1 MKFSCPILKCF
12 GSASQSSED
21 REIRH
26 GEGINGERFRI
37 FSYEELRSATQGFR
51 SSCKIGEGG
60 FGIVYK
66 GRLRDGSFVAVKVL
80 SVELGSLRGER
91 EFISEISA
99 LSDIKHE
106 NLVRLRGCCVNGDHR
121 LLVYDYM
128 ENNSLIHCFLGGEQS
143 RMRFRWGQRK
153 EIALGIARG
162 LCYLHEELNPHI
174 VHRDV
179 KASNVLLDQNFVP
192 KLSDFGLARLF
203 RDNTS
208 HISTGVAGTLGYLS
222 PEYAVSGHL
231 TRKSDVYSFGVLL
244 LELINGGPIVTFDIE
259 RGEIFLVNKAWE
271 LHNAGRLTEL
281 VDPLLDGD
289 FPAEEGGRLLKL
301 GLLCVQETAS
311 LRPKMSAVMKMMI
324 SEDSMEGVEITRP
337 GIVADLRDV
346 KIGNKTS
353 SQSFFSNRPSTS
365 MSPSSP
371 FRGGI
376 RRTFS

>member
-66 GRLRDGSFVAVKVL
+66 GRLRDGSFVGVKVL

-106 NLVRLRGCCVNGDHR
+106 NL
-121 LLVYDYM
+121 
-128 ENNSLIHCFLGGEQS
+128 
-143 RMRFRWGQRK
+143 
-153 EIALGIARG
+153 
-162 LCYLHEELNPHI
+162 
-174 VHRDV
+174 
-179 KASNVLLDQNFVP
+179 
-192 KLSDFGLARLF
+192 
-203 RDNTS
+203 
-208 HISTGVAGTLGYLS
+208 
-222 PEYAVSGHL
+222 
-231 TRKSDVYSFGVLL
+231 
-244 LELINGGPIVTFDIE
+244 
-259 RGEIFLVNKAWE
+259 AWE

-311 LRPKMSAVMKMMI
+311 LRPKMSAVMKMMS

>member
-1 MKFSCPILKCF
+1 MS
-12 GSASQSSED
+12 GYET
-21 REIRH
+21 

-128 ENNSLIHCFLGGEQS
+128 ENNSLIHCFLGAEQS